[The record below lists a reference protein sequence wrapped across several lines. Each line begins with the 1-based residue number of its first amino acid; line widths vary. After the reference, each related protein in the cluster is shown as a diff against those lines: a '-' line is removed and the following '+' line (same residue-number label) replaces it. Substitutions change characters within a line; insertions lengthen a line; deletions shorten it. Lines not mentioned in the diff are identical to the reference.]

1 MEHTSFILSLSIK
14 IFISCTYL
22 ILKTGIN
29 FALNFQIQR
38 KKKSGWAHDVIK
50 KRKCHF
56 NSYQTNKSYFSF
68 SFYFYFWGNK
78 LKYGEPLR
86 KSFKLSCFDWGFIFI
101 LLFLGLSDALLNL
114 IFFFVSLRNK
124 MYQMDYKCS
133 FMRKRNYM
141 KLTLSFS
148 TYLLLVL
155 FWAISL
161 FVLHRNKL
169 FLLLQE
175 LKSQYS
181 YRRVS
186 RIVYLLAHHGLNCQW
201 SNS

>member
-1 MEHTSFILSLSIK
+1 
-14 IFISCTYL
+14 
-22 ILKTGIN
+22 
-29 FALNFQIQR
+29 
-38 KKKSGWAHDVIK
+38 
-50 KRKCHF
+50 
-56 NSYQTNKSYFSF
+56 
-68 SFYFYFWGNK
+68 
-78 LKYGEPLR
+78 
-86 KSFKLSCFDWGFIFI
+86 
-101 LLFLGLSDALLNL
+101 
-114 IFFFVSLRNK
+114 
-124 MYQMDYKCS
+124 
-133 FMRKRNYM
+133 
-141 KLTLSFS
+141 
-148 TYLLLVL
+148 LVL

>member
-1 MEHTSFILSLSIK
+1 MDLFNTQNRSKVCSKFSNS
-14 IFISCTYL
+14 
-22 ILKTGIN
+22 
-29 FALNFQIQR
+29 
-38 KKKSGWAHDVIK
+38 KKKNIAHEPMMLL
-50 KRKCHF
+50 RKV
-56 NSYQTNKSYFSF
+56 SAISILTKPKSYFSF

-78 LKYGEPLR
+78 FKSGEPLR
-86 KSFKLSCFDWGFIFI
+86 KSFKLSCFDGGFTFI
-101 LLFLGLSDALLNL
+101 LLLLGLNDAQLNL

-141 KLTLSFS
+141 KLTLSSS
-148 TYLLLVL
+148 TYLWLVL

-186 RIVYLLAHHGLNCQW
+186 WIVYLLEHHGLNCQW
-201 SNS
+201 SNT